1 MSFHLAF
8 LPYYAL
14 IGVVAVAT
22 FIPPLNRLLDAVAV
36 SFHFGT
42 AQTGLG
48 WTTESG
54 AFHIPVFGHPG
65 ALLLYTSVLAVL
77 LYRVAG
83 RTVPDWRRLWR
94 QVAVQGVPT
103 TMTII
108 TLVGVA
114 TVMAYSGMTFVLAR
128 GLTAA
133 VGPLFPLLSPF
144 LGLLGTVITGSNTN
158 SNVLFG
164 ALQRDAARLLQ
175 MNPVLMAALQTA
187 GGALGS
193 MVAPAKVVLATAT
206 TGLAGREGPVIRITA
221 RYALLLTALMGFI
234 GMLVQR

>member
-1 MSFHLAF
+1 AERPDGGGEPARQDERHSTVGHHRGHADQRDDGHRGGHPLDRYLA
-8 LPYYAL
+8 PQPAP
-14 IGVVAVAT
+14 I
-22 FIPPLNRLLDAVAV
+22 RD
-36 SFHFGT
+36 GT
-42 AQTGLG
+42 AGDPVQEHRQHRGVEQQGARMSKHRDMEGPALRGLG

-83 RTVPDWRRLWR
+83 RSVPDWRRLWR

-144 LGLLGTVITGSNTN
+144 LGLLGTVI
-158 SNVLFG
+158 
-164 ALQRDAARLLQ
+164 
-175 MNPVLMAALQTA
+175 
-187 GGALGS
+187 
-193 MVAPAKVVLATAT
+193 
-206 TGLAGREGPVIRITA
+206 
-221 RYALLLTALMGFI
+221 
-234 GMLVQR
+234 

>member
-1 MSFHLAF
+1 RLA
-8 LPYYAL
+8 
-14 IGVVAVAT
+14 
-22 FIPPLNRLLDAVAV
+22 DAVAAECR
-36 SFHFGT
+36 FGI
-42 AQTGLG
+42 AQARLLWGP
-48 WTTESG
+48 ESG
-54 AFHIPVFGHPG
+54 ACHTPVCGLPG

-144 LGLLGTVITGSNTN
+144 LGLLG
-158 SNVLFG
+158 
-164 ALQRDAARLLQ
+164 
-175 MNPVLMAALQTA
+175 
-187 GGALGS
+187 
-193 MVAPAKVVLATAT
+193 
-206 TGLAGREGPVIRITA
+206 
-221 RYALLLTALMGFI
+221 
-234 GMLVQR
+234 

>member
-1 MSFHLAF
+1 
-8 LPYYAL
+8 
-14 IGVVAVAT
+14 
-22 FIPPLNRLLDAVAV
+22 
-36 SFHFGT
+36 
-42 AQTGLG
+42 
-48 WTTESG
+48 
-54 AFHIPVFGHPG
+54 
-65 ALLLYTSVLAVL
+65 
-77 LYRVAG
+77 
-83 RTVPDWRRLWR
+83 
-94 QVAVQGVPT
+94 
-103 TMTII
+103 
-108 TLVGVA
+108 
-114 TVMAYSGMTFVLAR
+114 MAYSGMTFVLAR